1 MSHTPLSRKLG
12 RGFAR
17 ALAGLFGRRPLKK
30 AQESLDVLAGEYRAG
45 KRDAE
50 GKEEPPRR
58 IPHREIE
65 PLEKPPENES
75 LERP

>member
-17 ALAGLFGRRPLKK
+17 ALAGLFGRRTLKK
-30 AQESLDVLAGEYRAG
+30 AEESLDVLAEEYRAG
-45 KRDAE
+45 KREAD

-58 IPHREIE
+58 IPHREIGPLKRPSE
-65 PLEKPPENES
+65 PPPAS
-75 LERP
+75 